1 MPTILAQLDQI
12 FRNAIRDAFAMDWDA
27 LVGEGQALVG
37 VSQNEKFGDYQSNT
51 AMGLVKALGE
61 KTGRKLSPRSIAEHI
76 KSKLNLGS
84 MASEVTIAGPGF
96 INVRLSPQWLAG
108 QLNAIASDRRLG
120 IAAAAEP
127 QNIVVDYSGPNIAK
141 EMHVGHLRS
150 TIIGDAISRVL
161 EFQQHRV
168 IRQNH
173 IGDWGTQF
181 GRVVLAIWYHV
192 MAERLHE
199 TDALQRL
206 VLQMGQAIDVQAQS
220 AVVPSLADLHRRM
233 FQADRDGT
241 HIFEPALRQLH
252 LRLSLL
258 ETLYQFVSAATD
270 HPAAKD
276 ELVDE
281 KNSLASLPRLFTT
294 FIQDPKNPKNRQ
306 EELAWRKA
314 SEATLE
320 SCNEIYSQLGVKLR
334 PQDVRGESAY
344 QDDLPGIVAELKSAG
359 IAVESEGAVVVEVPG
374 YESPLMI
381 QKSDGGYLYGTTD
394 LAAIRY
400 RILTLAARRII
411 YTHDSR
417 QQEHFNKVFWTAR
430 KIGWGKDVRGG
441 EAFPSLEYAPFGTIL
456 GQDGKP
462 FKTRSGT
469 TVKLKDL
476 LDEAEERAMGVVTEK
491 QPDLPESQRRAIAHA
506 VGIGAVKYADLSKDR
521 VSDYVFSFD
530 KMLAL
535 DGNTAP
541 YLQYAHARIRSI
553 FRKAGSGGE
562 AYGEAKFG
570 EITLSSPFELSLAK
584 HILRLGEV
592 IDVVARQLQPH
603 HLCAYVYEL
612 AARFSGFFENC
623 PVIQSD
629 PPTRSSRLALCDLT
643 ARTFELSLDLLGIE
657 HPDQM

>member
-12 FRNAIRDAFAMDWDA
+12 FRNAIQDAFGMECDPS
-27 LVGEGQALVG
+27 VG
-37 VSQNEKFGDYQSNT
+37 VSQNEKFGDYQSNA
-51 AMGLVKALGE
+51 AMGLVKPLAD
-61 KTGRKLSPRSIAEHI
+61 KTGAKLSPRAIAEQI

-84 MASEVTIAGPGF
+84 MASQVTIAGPGF
-96 INVRLSPQWLAG
+96 INVRLSPDWLAG
-108 QLNAIASDRRLG
+108 QLNAIMSDRRLG
-120 IAAAAEP
+120 IPAAPEP

-192 MAERLHE
+192 MAEHLHE
-199 TDALQRL
+199 TETMNRL
-206 VLQMGQAIDVQAQS
+206 VDAMSPSADESAKAAIVH
-220 AVVPSLADLHRRM
+220 SLAQLHRQM
-233 FQADRDGT
+233 LSADPDGT

-258 ETLYQFVSAATD
+258 ERLYQFVSAVTD

-276 ELVDE
+276 ELIDEE

-320 SCNEIYSQLGVKLR
+320 TCNEIYSQLGVKLT
-334 PQDVRGESAY
+334 PADVRGESAY
-344 QDDLPGIVAELKSAG
+344 QDDLPSIVAELKSAS

-417 QQEHFNKVFWTAR
+417 QQEHFKKVFWTAR
-430 KIGWGKDVRGG
+430 KIAWGKDV
-441 EAFPSLEYAPFGTIL
+441 SLEYAPFGTIL
-456 GQDGKP
+456 GEDGKP

-476 LDEAEERAMGVVTEK
+476 LDEAEDRAMAVVTEK
-491 QPDLPESQRRAIAHA
+491 QPDLPESQRRSIAHA

-521 VSDYVFSFD
+521 ISDYVFSFD

-553 FRKAGSGGE
+553 FRKAGD
-562 AYGEAKFG
+562 AKMG
-570 EITLSSPFELSLAK
+570 EITLKSPFELSLAK

-592 IDVVARQLQPH
+592 IDLVARQLQPH
-603 HLCAYVYEL
+603 HLCAYVYDL
-612 AARFSGFFENC
+612 ATRFSGFFENC
-623 PVIQSD
+623 PVIQSE
-629 PPTRSSRLALCDLT
+629 PAIRSSRLALCDLT
-643 ARTFELSLDLLGIE
+643 ARTFELGLDLLGIE